1 MTPSKILTLYS
12 TSHCHLCDDAVAI
25 LNKLAVNPFTIV
37 EITDNEQ
44 LLLTY
49 GTRIPVLRRE
59 DNCAELNWPFN
70 AQDVVQFLRD

>member
-1 MTPSKILTLYS
+1 MIKNKTLMLYS
-12 TSHCHLCDDAVAI
+12 TSHCHLCDDAATI

-49 GTRIPVLRRE
+49 STRIPVLRRE

-70 AQDVVQFLRD
+70 AQDIVQFLRD

>member
-1 MTPSKILTLYS
+1 MTLSKALTLYS

-25 LNKLAVNPFTIV
+25 LNKLAVNAFTII

-44 LLLTY
+44 LLFTY
-49 GTRIPVLRRE
+49 GTKIPVLRRE
-59 DNCAELNWPFN
+59 DNGEELNWPFN

>member
-1 MTPSKILTLYS
+1 MTVSKSLTLYS

-25 LNKLAVNPFTIV
+25 LNKLAANPFAIV

-59 DNCAELNWPFN
+59 DNGAELNWPFN
-70 AQDVVQFLRD
+70 AQDVVQFLGH

>member
-44 LLLTY
+44 LLFTY

-70 AQDVVQFLRD
+70 AQDVVQFLGN

>member
-1 MTPSKILTLYS
+1 MTPNKILTLYS

-49 GTRIPVLRRE
+49 STRIPVLRRE
-59 DNCAELNWPFN
+59 DNYAELNWPFN
-70 AQDVVQFLRD
+70 VQDVVQFLSD

>member
-1 MTPSKILTLYS
+1 MTVNKTLTLYS
-12 TSHCHLCDDAVAI
+12 TSHCHLCDAAAAI
-25 LNKLAVNPFTIV
+25 LNKMPAKPFAIV

-59 DNCAELNWPFN
+59 DNSAELNWPFN
-70 AQDVVQFLRD
+70 AQDIVQFLSD

>member
-1 MTPSKILTLYS
+1 MTVNKTLTLYG
-12 TSHCHLCDDAVAI
+12 TSHCHLCDDAAAI
-25 LNKLAVNPFTIV
+25 LNKLAVELFTVV

-59 DNCAELNWPFN
+59 DNSAELNWPFN
-70 AQDVVQFLRD
+70 AQDVVQFLSD